1 MSGLAKMLALVFLG
15 WVVWGCGGG
24 APDSEDELGHQEDE
38 GRYELVFLDRPETGI
53 EEETPDSTSE
63 LPSGKASGSRVE
75 PAVEA
80 PEPVDTSTPG
90 LPVVFEPQGEY
101 TVQVGSFQD
110 ARLAARAASELR
122 AVGYPAYTV
131 ASPGKGVR
139 VRIGYFKTSADAQR
153 FGEMFKADQGLKFWV
168 DRRVDE

>member
-1 MSGLAKMLALVFLG
+1 MIPLSCLC
-15 WVVWGCGGG
+15 WVLWACGGG
-24 APDSEDELGHQEDE
+24 APDNQDELGHREDE
-38 GRYELVFLDRPETGI
+38 ERYELVFLDRPE
-53 EEETPDSTSE
+53 SE
-63 LPSGKASGSRVE
+63 IDGEVVVDRRAQPSGQVTTSKRAESS
-75 PAVEA
+75 VEA
-80 PEPVDTSTPG
+80 PEPTEITTSG

-139 VRIGYFKTSADAQR
+139 VRIGYFRTSADAQR
-153 FGEMFKADQGLKFWV
+153 FGEMFKADQGLEFWV